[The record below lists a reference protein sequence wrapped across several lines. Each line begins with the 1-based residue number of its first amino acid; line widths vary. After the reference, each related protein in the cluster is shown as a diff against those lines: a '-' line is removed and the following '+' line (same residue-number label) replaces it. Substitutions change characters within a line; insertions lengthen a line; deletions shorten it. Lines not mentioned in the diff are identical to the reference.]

1 MDDADSSPNDD
12 FFSDAIRECV
22 FSVQGPQIAGD
33 GTQYH
38 SFQVDLKSFV
48 PTVVK
53 MGQKG
58 DKTVYQYT
66 VAKDHFLKQG

>member
-1 MDDADSSPNDD
+1 M
-12 FFSDAIRECV
+12 
-22 FSVQGPQIAGD
+22 QGPQIAGD

-66 VAKDHFLKQG
+66 VAKDHFLKQGSNDVIVVTAENLETSFLA